1 MKAAQITGYRK
12 IEIKDIPDLGE
23 LEEGKVRFKT
33 NCISIC
39 GSDIHGAF
47 DKVLPEEDYP
57 LPPGMPIHEVASIA
71 VESKDDR
78 YPVGTRA
85 IIIPNYRNPD
95 GTLGTGGAV
104 EFIDQT
110 HDKIIRLP
118 DWGDLEDWIM
128 LQHSGTVLYSAKHWG
143 NIFGKKIAILGQ
155 GGIGLSF
162 TMFASK
168 QGAAE
173 VIGIDKHN
181 YRLDKSISLGATKT
195 IKYVSLE
202 DLTKKTEDITD
213 GELFD
218 VVVDAS
224 GNESG
229 FNTCLNIIKPEGKFI
244 TFSIVTADMVEFEHS
259 LMLRKNLDI
268 HSTQIATTS
277 EPIAEIRELVSLAE
291 RGWWD
296 PKSLKSHISDLSDL
310 QKSYEEY
317 ATQKN
322 NVIKNVVRFNP

>member
-12 IEIKDIPDLGE
+12 IEIKDVPDLGE
-23 LEEGKVRFKT
+23 LENGKVRFKT
-33 NCISIC
+33 ECISIC

-95 GTLGTGGAV
+95 GSIGTGGAV
-104 EFIDQT
+104 EYIDQT
-110 HDKIIRLP
+110 HDKIIKLP

-173 VIGIDKHN
+173 VVGIDKHD

-195 IKYVSLE
+195 IKYISLE
-202 DLTKKTEDITD
+202 DLIEKTEDITD
-213 GELFD
+213 TELFD

-224 GNESG
+224 GNEAG
-229 FNTCLNIIKPEGKFI
+229 FNTCLNIIKPQGKFI

-259 LMLRKNLDI
+259 LMLRKNIDI
-268 HSTQIATTS
+268 HATQIATTS

-296 PKSLKSHISDLSDL
+296 PKTLKSHVSDLSDL

-317 ATQKN
+317 ADQKN
-322 NVIKNVVRFNP
+322 NVIKNVVKFNL

>member
-33 NCISIC
+33 DCISIC

-173 VIGIDKHN
+173 VVGIDKHN

-277 EPIAEIRELVSLAE
+277 EPISEIRELVSLAE

>member
-12 IEIKDIPDLGE
+12 VEITDIPDLGK
-23 LEEGKVRFKT
+23 LEEGHVRFKT
-33 NCISIC
+33 ECISIC
-39 GSDIHGAF
+39 GSDIHSAF
-47 DKVLPEEDYP
+47 DKVIPEEEYP
-57 LPPGMPIHEVASIA
+57 LPHGMPTHEVASVV
-71 VESKDDR
+71 VESNDDR
-78 YPVGTRA
+78 YPVGSRA
-85 IIIPNYRNPD
+85 IVIPNYRRAD

-104 EFIDQT
+104 EYIDQT
-110 HDKIIRLP
+110 HEKIIKLP
-118 DWGDLEDWIM
+118 DWGDLEDWLM

-173 VIGIDKHN
+173 VVGIDKHD
-181 YRLDKSISLGATKT
+181 YRLEKSISLGATKSMKFT
-195 IKYVSLE
+195 TLE
-202 DLTKKTEDITD
+202 DLNRQTEEITN

-224 GNESG
+224 GNKDG
-229 FNTCLNIIKPEGKFI
+229 FNICLNLLKPQGKFI
-244 TFSIVTADMVEFEHS
+244 TFSIVTEDMVEFEHS

-268 HSTQIATTS
+268 HATQIATTPQ
-277 EPIAEIRELVSLAE
+277 PIDEIRELVALAE

-296 PKSLKSHISDLSDL
+296 PKSLKTHVSDLSEL
-310 QKSYEEY
+310 QKCYEDY
-317 ATQKN
+317 TDQKN
-322 NVIKNVVRFNP
+322 NVIKNVLRFNP

>member
-12 IEIKDIPDLGE
+12 IEIKDVPDLGE
-23 LEEGKVRFKT
+23 LENGKVRFKT
-33 NCISIC
+33 DCISIC

-57 LPPGMPIHEVASIA
+57 LPPGMPIHEVAAIA

-95 GTLGTGGAV
+95 GSIGTGGAV
-104 EFIDQT
+104 EYIDQT
-110 HDKIIRLP
+110 HDKIIKLP

-173 VIGIDKHN
+173 VVGIDKHD

-195 IKYVSLE
+195 IKYISLE
-202 DLTKKTEDITD
+202 DLIEKTEDITD
-213 GELFD
+213 TELFD

-224 GNESG
+224 GNEVG
-229 FNTCLNIIKPEGKFI
+229 FNTCLNIIKPQGKFI
-244 TFSIVTADMVEFEHS
+244 TFSIVTEDMVEFEHS
-259 LMLRKNLDI
+259 LMLRI
-268 HSTQIATTS
+268 HATQIATTS

-296 PKSLKSHISDLSDL
+296 PKSLKSHVSDLSDL

-317 ATQKN
+317 ADQKN
-322 NVIKNVVRFNP
+322 NVIKNVVKFNP

>member
-1 MKAAQITGYRK
+1 M
-12 IEIKDIPDLGE
+12 
-23 LEEGKVRFKT
+23 
-33 NCISIC
+33 
-39 GSDIHGAF
+39 
-47 DKVLPEEDYP
+47 PEEDYP
-57 LPPGMPIHEVASIA
+57 LPPGMPIHEVAAVA
-71 VESKDDR
+71 VESKDER

-85 IIIPNYRNPD
+85 IVIPNYRKPD
-95 GTLGTGGAV
+95 GSIGTGGAV
-104 EFIDQT
+104 EYIDQS
-110 HDKIIRLP
+110 HEKIIKLP
-118 DWGDLEDWIM
+118 DWGNLEDWIM

-143 NIFGKKIAILGQ
+143 NIFGKKIAVLGQ

-173 VIGIDKHN
+173 VVGIDKHD
-181 YRLDKSISLGATKT
+181 YRLEKSISLGATKT

-202 DLTKKTEDITD
+202 DLVERAEEVTD

-218 VVVDAS
+218 IVVDAS
-224 GNESG
+224 GNEAG

-259 LMLRKNLDI
+259 LMLRKNIDI
-268 HSTQIATTS
+268 SATQIATTP
-277 EPIAEIRELVSLAE
+277 EPIAEIRELVALAE

-296 PKSLKSHISDLSDL
+296 PKSLKSHVSDISEL

-317 ATQKN
+317 ADQKN
-322 NVIKNVVRFNP
+322 NVIKNVCLLYTSPSPRD

>member
-23 LEEGKVRFKT
+23 LEVGKVRFKT
-33 NCISIC
+33 DCISIC

-57 LPPGMPIHEVASIA
+57 LPPGMPIHEVAAIA

-85 IIIPNYRNPD
+85 IVIPNYRNPD
-95 GTLGTGGAV
+95 GSLGTGGAV
-104 EFIDQT
+104 EYIDQS
-110 HDKIIRLP
+110 HDKIIKLP

-173 VIGIDKHN
+173 VVGIDKHS

-195 IKYVSLE
+195 IEYVSLE
-202 DLTKKTEDITD
+202 DLIEKTEKITD
-213 GELFD
+213 DELFD

-224 GNESG
+224 GNEAG

-244 TFSIVTADMVEFEHS
+244 TFSIVTADLVEFEHS
-259 LMLRKNLDI
+259 LMLRKNIDI
-268 HSTQIATTS
+268 HATQIATTS
-277 EPIAEIRELVSLAE
+277 EPITEIRELVALAE

-317 ATQKN
+317 L
-322 NVIKNVVRFNP
+322 

>member
-173 VIGIDKHN
+173 VVGIDKHN

-268 HSTQIATTS
+268 HATQIATTS

-317 ATQKN
+317 ANQKN

>member
-33 NCISIC
+33 DCISIC

-173 VIGIDKHN
+173 VVGIDKHN

>member
-173 VIGIDKHN
+173 VVGIDKHN

-218 VVVDAS
+218 IVVDAS

-277 EPIAEIRELVSLAE
+277 EPISEIRELVSLAE

>member
-173 VIGIDKHN
+173 VVGIDKHN

-277 EPIAEIRELVSLAE
+277 EPISEIRELVSLAE

>member
-12 IEIKDIPDLGE
+12 IEIKDVPDLGE
-23 LEEGKVRFKT
+23 LENGKVRFKT
-33 NCISIC
+33 DCISIC

-57 LPPGMPIHEVASIA
+57 LPPGMPIHEVAAIA

-95 GTLGTGGAV
+95 GSIGTGGAV
-104 EFIDQT
+104 EYIDQT
-110 HDKIIRLP
+110 HDKIIKLP

-173 VIGIDKHN
+173 VVGIDKHD

-195 IKYVSLE
+195 IKYISLE
-202 DLTKKTEDITD
+202 DLIEKTEDITD
-213 GELFD
+213 TELFD

-224 GNESG
+224 GNEVG
-229 FNTCLNIIKPEGKFI
+229 FNTCLNIIKPQGKFNYIFYNVIFLICIFFI
-244 TFSIVTADMVEFEHS
+244 TF
-259 LMLRKNLDI
+259 L
-268 HSTQIATTS
+268 
-277 EPIAEIRELVSLAE
+277 
-291 RGWWD
+291 
-296 PKSLKSHISDLSDL
+296 
-310 QKSYEEY
+310 
-317 ATQKN
+317 
-322 NVIKNVVRFNP
+322 

>member
-173 VIGIDKHN
+173 VVGIDKHN